1 MTEQNRR
8 VDVRL
13 GKLAISV
20 QGFDDPVTP
29 IQQIMQSVHQLLRAE
44 PNATDLSIGLDDQVV
59 QGLLQQ
65 LANDPEVQEDEVE
78 AVPGLVIV
86 RKAAEIEDA
95 DEAPQALPNTE
106 PDAQIEEDAG
116 AEHSVEVETAA
127 SAEADDEDSSDAD
140 AEEAEADLDAV
151 SLEPVEEPVETS
163 PETDPEPVTPS
174 GPRIFGRYAVPIP
187 ASTPTETPLDPV
199 SDQSVDQVETDVL
212 SEPDL
217 ADLPAPAPEITPEDT
232 DDGEPDAAV
241 GEVEPEIPAEP
252 MLEAAPTDSVAES
265 TFQPG
270 EQLDPAPDPASET
283 EALPDPEPADEDEE
297 QVPAE
302 PEPNISAAPA
312 SQVEDEPEI
321 EIAPD
326 AAAVVDT
333 APEFETAA
341 VPEPETFAEAAPE
354 SPIEAGLA
362 LEANQDA
369 DPDPVSGFD
378 DQQAVPEEL
387 IPEAA
392 PIDAIEAQPSLPTD
406 MEPTAPIEDAVI
418 GPASDTLPRAEAEA
432 HLSPEPAEPEVEP
445 VSEDISSDP
454 VLPTNIF
461 APPPITE
468 EPSDLGPDVDAQT
481 PLDAAE
487 PLLSEAEP
495 DPSPEVEVAI
505 EPEKEEPAPAAPINI
520 FAPPASAIQ
529 TATPAPEPETVLASA
544 LEEADPEP
552 VVEVMPTQ
560 ELESDP
566 APTEA
571 FTTEPEPVE
580 ASESIDTGPAPAS
593 PVSDPKPAMTADT
606 ALSAAPEAGFINIFA
621 PPQPATSYAPAQEAP
636 AAALAPEPEPLGEL
650 SAEVL
655 AVRAQ
660 AESTADILSASAAWL
675 ALVKNQPAFT
685 RREVMTVF
693 EQVRGAHDRSLEA
706 RIKGYG
712 RLVRNGQ
719 LVLVEDGLFGLSEA
733 ERERFSGLI

>member
-116 AEHSVEVETAA
+116 AEHSVEAETSA
-127 SAEADDEDSSDAD
+127 SAEVDDEESSGAD

-151 SLEPVEEPVETS
+151 SPEPVEEPVETS
-163 PETDPEPVTPS
+163 PEADPEPATPS

-199 SDQSVDQVETDVL
+199 SDQSFDQVETDVL

-217 ADLPAPAPEITPEDT
+217 ANLPAPAPEVTPEDT

-241 GEVEPEIPAEP
+241 GEVEPEIPLEP
-252 MLEAAPTDSVAES
+252 MLAAAPTDPVAES
-265 TFQPG
+265 DFQPG
-270 EQLDPAPDPASET
+270 EQLEPAPDSASET
-283 EALPDPEPADEDEE
+283 EALPDPEPADEDGE
-297 QVPAE
+297 QLPAE
-302 PEPNISAAPA
+302 PEPEISAAPA

-326 AAAVVDT
+326 AAIIADT

-341 VPEPETFAEAAPE
+341 VPEPETSAE
-354 SPIEAGLA
+354 SPIEAGPA

-378 DQQAVPEEL
+378 DQQAVPEE
-387 IPEAA
+387 IGPGAA
-392 PIDAIEAQPSLPTD
+392 PIDAIDAQPSLPTD
-406 MEPTAPIEDAVI
+406 VDPTAPTEDAVI
-418 GPASDTLPRAEAEA
+418 GPASDTLPRAEAETNI
-432 HLSPEPAEPEVEP
+432 SPEPAEPAEPEVEP
-445 VSEDISSDP
+445 VSEDISIDP

-468 EPSDLGPDVDAQT
+468 EPSDLGPDVNAQT

-495 DPSPEVEVAI
+495 GPSPEVEVAV

-520 FAPPASAIQ
+520 FAPPPSAIQ

-544 LEEADPEP
+544 LEEADPES
-552 VVEVMPTQ
+552 VVEVVPTQ

-566 APTEA
+566 LSTEG
-571 FTTEPEPVE
+571 FTTEPEPLE
-580 ASESIDTGPAPAS
+580 AAEPIDTGLAPAS
-593 PVSDPKPAMTADT
+593 PVSDPKPAMTADN

-636 AAALAPEPEPLGEL
+636 AAALAPQPEPSGEL